1 MKKIVILGCENSH
14 ADAFI
19 ECIRKRDEFS
29 DIEVVGVHS
38 DEAGA
43 AEKLN
48 AKFGVPVMASS
59 DEAVGKVDGV
69 IVTSRHG
76 AKHYPFAKPYIQ
88 SGVTMFVD
96 KPVTID
102 EGEAVAFMTALKEK
116 GIKVTGGSSLR
127 HAFGVRDI
135 KLAQQRQVG
144 GRTVGGIA
152 RAPLS
157 TDNPHGGFF
166 FYSAHLVEIV
176 LEAFGRAPEAVE
188 VRIDSNNNRTV
199 LFHYDSFTVTGLYTE
214 GGNEY
219 YGARF
224 AVSGSQGGYIAAG
237 NLKEWYYDEFKEFVE
252 IMRGG
257 DMVLSYEELIAPV
270 FVLAAIDRA
279 SQSGKIEAVCYGKI

>member
-14 ADAFI
+14 ADAFLEFI
-19 ECIRKRDEFS
+19 QKKSEFS
-29 DIEVVGVHS
+29 DIKVVGVYS
-38 DEAGA
+38 EDTAA

-48 AKFGVPVMASS
+48 SKFGVPVMESY

-69 IVTSRHG
+69 IVTARHG
-76 AKHYPFAKPYIQ
+76 AKHYPYAKPYIDG
-88 SGVTMFVD
+88 GVTFFID

-102 EGEAVAFMTALKEK
+102 EGEAIAFMTALKERDV
-116 GIKVTGGSSLR
+116 KVTGGSSLR

-157 TDNPHGGFF
+157 SDNPHGGFF

-188 VRIDSNNNRTV
+188 VRMDSNKNRTV
-199 LFHYDSFTVTGLYTE
+199 LFHYDSFTVTGLFTE

-224 AVSGSQGGYIAAG
+224 ALTGSQGGYIAPG
-237 NLKEWYYDEFKEFVE
+237 NIKEWYYDEFKEFVD
-252 IMRGG
+252 IMKGN
-257 DMVLSYEELIAPV
+257 DMVLSYQDLIAPV

-279 SQSGKIEAVCYGKI
+279 SQSGKAEAVCYGEI